1 MPRPV
6 VPPPYPSP
14 SRGEG
19 TCRAVGWVGFDAIRA
34 VPLWA
39 VQRTRDRLPPPSLEQ
54 AFDPSAGVPRAGTFA
69 K

>member
-6 VPPPYPSP
+6 VPPSLSLPLKW
-14 SRGEG
+14 EG
-19 TCRAVGWVGFDAIRA
+19 TCRAVGWVGLDAIRA

-54 AFDPSAGVPRAGTFA
+54 AFNPSAGVPRAGTFG